1 MRADYMILALKN
13 LKKRGIRSWLTML
26 GIFIGIA
33 AVVSLISL
41 GQGLREAITGQFAAL
56 STDRLVVSSA
66 ETGFGPPG
74 STAVKKLSEHDLSLI
89 EGVAGVDFA
98 TKRIIRV
105 AKVEFNKIT
114 NFEFIGSIP
123 EDEEGLRSLYE
134 AFSLEAAE
142 GRLLTNE
149 DRGKIMI
156 GDDFIKND
164 PYNKRIRV
172 GNTLSVHKRGFEVVG
187 VLKRTSTFQLN
198 GAIFMPEEDM
208 KETLSIGDEI
218 DLIVVR
224 VEDEQ
229 RIEQIARDIERKLRK
244 DRGLDEGKE
253 DFAVETPIQSLESVN
268 TILSIINVVVSGI
281 AAISLFVGGI
291 GIANTMYTSVLE
303 RTKEIGVMKAIGA
316 KNQDIVVIFLIESG
330 LLGLVGGI
338 IGALIGLGLA
348 FGVANAA
355 NAALG
360 NVIFKVTLSLP
371 LLIGAVF
378 FSLFIG
384 ILSGIFPAREASSLH
399 PGEALRK

>member
-1 MRADYMILALKN
+1 MRVDYLLFALRN
-13 LKKRGIRSWLTML
+13 LKKRGIRSLLTMI

-56 STDRLVVSSA
+56 STDRLVVSNA

-89 EGVAGVDFA
+89 EEVPGVRFA

-105 AKVEFNKIT
+105 AKVEFNKLT
-114 NFEFIGSIP
+114 NFEFVGSIP
-123 EDEEGLRSLYE
+123 EDEEGLESLYE

-142 GRLLTNE
+142 GRLLTSE
-149 DRGKIMI
+149 DRGKIVI

-172 GNTLSVHKRGFEVVG
+172 GNTLSIQGKNFEVVG
-187 VLKRTSTFQLN
+187 LLKRASTFQLN
-198 GAIFMPEEDM
+198 GAIFVPEEDM
-208 KETLSIGDEI
+208 KKALSIGDEI

-229 RIEQIARDIERKLRK
+229 RIEQTAKDIERKLRK
-244 DRGLDEGKE
+244 DRDLKEGEE
-253 DFAVETPIQSLESVN
+253 DFSVETPIQSLESVN
-268 TILSIINVVVSGI
+268 TILSIINLVVSGI
-281 AAISLFVGGI
+281 AALSLLVGGI

-316 KNQDIVVIFLIESG
+316 RNQDIITIFLIESA

-348 FGVANAA
+348 FLVANAA

-371 LLIGAVF
+371 LLIGAIF
-378 FSLFIG
+378 FSLFVG
-384 ILSGIFPAREASSLH
+384 ILSGVFPAREASRLH
-399 PGEALRK
+399 PVEALRR